1 MDAKECIMKRKS
13 CRQYKSKSIDWD
25 IVYDIIDAARY
36 APSPKNRQPW
46 RFAVLYGT
54 TKDYFIMQC
63 RNSAS
68 VNMSYDNYLMN
79 NEIPSEKE
87 TFDIADKAPVL
98 ILVYNAYPSEIALKK
113 INNSF
118 DNMNIQAIG
127 AAIQNM
133 LLRATELGLSCLCIG
148 DITSV
153 DVSVAQKYAPNCK
166 LVSGIVLGYSAE
178 NENHIAEHLDVSEL
192 ITFIGG

>member
-1 MDAKECIMKRKS
+1 MDAKECIIKRKS
-13 CRQYKSKSIDWD
+13 CRQFESKPISWD

-46 RFAVLYGT
+46 RFAVLYGA
-54 TKDYFIMQC
+54 TKAYFILQC
-63 RNSAS
+63 RNSTSA
-68 VNMSYDNYLMN
+68 NITCDNYLMN

-87 TFDIADKAPVL
+87 TFDIADKAPIL
-98 ILVYNAYPSEIALKK
+98 ILVYNAYPSEMTLKK
-113 INNSF
+113 INDSF
-118 DNMNIQAIG
+118 DNMNVQAIG
-127 AAIQNM
+127 AAIQNI

-153 DVSVAQKYAPNCK
+153 DVQVSQKYAPNCK
-166 LVSGIVLGYSAE
+166 LISGIVLGYSAE
-178 NENHIAEHLDVSEL
+178 NENHNTEHLDVSEL